1 MPIIFKD
8 LTVDE
13 ANSLGDGLVKDANS
27 GKSGGVGSKTLK
39 AARNEEI
46 SNSQKRRIKES
57 EDKII
62 KSLEHFPK
70 DINKEVND
78 KNIDDY
84 CSWLIKSLDLGE
96 PFVETK
102 DLDYSQFSA
111 SGPGGQNVNKVANAV
126 LYKHKITGLFA
137 NSRDSRNTI
146 ENRNHAADSLY
157 KDLKILINDWGVAL
171 SDIPSDKLESAI
183 KTFIDKA
190 FKESIK

>member
-1 MPIIFKD
+1 MPVIFKD
-8 LTVDE
+8 LTIDE
-13 ANSLGDGLVKDANS
+13 ASSLGDEIVTSISG
-27 GKSGGVGSKTLK
+27 GKSGGIGGKTLK
-39 AARNEEI
+39 AVKDEEI
-46 SNSQKRRIKES
+46 SNSQKKRLKEA

-78 KNIDDY
+78 KNIDKY

-111 SGPGGQNVNKVANAV
+111 GGPGGQNVNKVANAV

-157 KDLKILINDWGVAL
+157 EDLKILIDDWRVAL
-171 SDIPSDKLESAI
+171 SDIPSNKLEDVIRIFI
-183 KTFIDKA
+183 KEVI
-190 FKESIK
+190 